1 MSRETVQTAEDAREI
16 TVKERIA
23 EHQSDQLQASAQ
35 VAADAT
41 RQKEQAQAETA
52 KVKSDMERSQANS
65 ANQVAAAQADTE
77 QARLAA
83 SQARQQC
90 RSRKTTK
97 RRCVAGCLCSER
109 HPANA
114 RHRAWA
120 DRQHVGCLV

>member
-1 MSRETVQTAEDAREI
+1 MNQADGFATSQHIDKKQLIAVSRETVQTAEDAREI
-16 TVKERIA
+16 TVKKRIA

-52 KVKSDMERSQANS
+52 KVKSDMERSQSNS

-83 SQARQQC
+83 SQARQQLQVAEND
-90 RSRKTTK
+90 KLL
-97 RRCVAGCLCSER
+97 CV
-109 HPANA
+109 PACHCN
-114 RHRAWA
+114 
-120 DRQHVGCLV
+120 